1 MKILHINENHDMG
14 KTNQLLREFKHD
26 IESGKDIFMLIYMEG
41 CGPCN
46 AVRPEWNKLEHV
58 LEKNNKKYSNIVIV
72 DIDKNIFEKM
82 RTRINSP
89 VGYPT
94 IKYISAG
101 AKFQED
107 FEKSNTPNKNREI
120 DNFVNW
126 INLTR
131 QNKDNNSNRNR
142 SNHNHTHNKSIK
154 SGGKSSKKRKW
165 SMKYKH
171 SINCKKPKGFSQKQY
186 CKYGRKNKNKS
197 MKRK

>member
-1 MKILHINENHDMG
+1 MKILHINENNDMG
-14 KTNQLLREFKHD
+14 KTNQLLRELKSS

-46 AVRPEWNKLEHV
+46 AVRPEWSKIEHV
-58 LEKNNKKYSNIVIV
+58 LEKNNKKYKNIVIV

-89 VGYPT
+89 IGYPT
-94 IKYISAG
+94 IKYISSG

-107 FEKSNTPNKNREI
+107 FENSNTPNKNREI

-126 INLTR
+126 INLTT
-131 QNKDNNSNRNR
+131 QNKNNN
-142 SNHNHTHNKSIK
+142 THNKSIK
-154 SGGKSSKKRKW
+154 IGGKSSKKRKW

-171 SINCKKPKGFSQKQY
+171 SINCKKPKGFSQRQY
-186 CKYGRKNKNKS
+186 CKYGRKNKT
-197 MKRK
+197 MKKG